1 MAPGELHRLVESTVR
16 GLGLDLAELELSN
29 RNSML
34 RVFID
39 RAGLPTPGGGIT
51 LEDCE
56 RVTRQLQRV
65 FEVEGVE
72 YGRME
77 VSSPGLDRKL
87 KTAVDFERF
96 AGFEADVRLRE
107 MLDGRRRFVG
117 VLSPGQNGK
126 LALDYEGGRLEFTA
140 DEVERARLVPKL

>member
-1 MAPGELHRLVESTVR
+1 
-16 GLGLDLAELELSN
+16 
-29 RNSML
+29 ML

-96 AGFEADVRLRE
+96 AGFEADVVDAPIGLT
-107 MLDGRRRFVG
+107 LLGAPGHG
-117 VLSPGQNGK
+117 VE
-126 LALDYEGGRLEFTA
+126 AA
-140 DEVERARLVPKL
+140 ERHFDDHPA